1 MNTKNNIIE
10 LLKEGFKVKTL
21 KRLSEKQINLL
32 HKKIVKEQGD
42 TPTKVDKIKS
52 DLAQANQFAQQL
64 TKELGEEELN
74 EWGSSDQSY
83 FNKSIHDEL
92 GEPEDMPSPFSSD
105 LESAAESAVDHWW
118 DDWEE
123 YQTDRQGLI
132 DNAKRLYLR
141 RYFKDDF
148 NMLMKMFEPA
158 KDRESYDVDIELG
171 DNEQSTTF
179 EIPVDEEI
187 DSSNALAMQTDTG
200 QEMPHDED
208 DMAPDGMD
216 DDSDNDRKAMGENS
230 IIRGKMKKG
239 IAKDLV
245 GNMKMNKPIGK
256 YFTFKPKGG
265 PKGAEAP
272 EAPTSLGMFEEDNEY
287 AICMDSIQSKYGP
300 KKTWKK
306 NAEKKFDACVSQV
319 SKDLKEHSDKVRQIE
334 ENIVSLIKDIN
345 KPTMTKKD
353 LIDIIEQSPDIK
365 DSPGTKEAPTKS
377 PTRTKP
383 DRKSP
388 YKPKHKP
395 APKAKTNSDLPEF
408 LKFNSLNITFK
419 DE

>member
-1 MNTKNNIIE
+1 MNTKNNIKE

-32 HKKIVKEQGD
+32 HKKIVKEQSDIPGK
-42 TPTKVDKIKS
+42 TETIKS
-52 DLAQANQFAQQL
+52 NLGQASKFVEL
-64 TKELGEEELN
+64 ITKELGEEELN
-74 EWGSSDQSY
+74 EWGSSDQTY
-83 FNKSIHDEL
+83 FNKSIHDDL
-92 GEPEDMPSPFSSD
+92 GEPEKMPSPFSPE

-118 DDWEE
+118 DEWEE

-132 DNAKRLYLR
+132 DNAKKLYLR
-141 RYFKDDF
+141 SYFTNDF
-148 NMLMKMFEPA
+148 NMLMKMFQPA
-158 KDRESYDVDIELG
+158 EDRDSYDIELG
-171 DNEQSTTF
+171 
-179 EIPVDEEI
+179 EEI
-187 DSSNALAMQTDTG
+187 DSSNALGDVSMQTATG

-216 DDSDNDRKAMGENS
+216 DDSDNNRKSMGENS
-230 IIRGKMKKG
+230 IVRGKMKKG

-256 YFTFKPKGG
+256 YFTLKPKGG
-265 PKGAEAP
+265 PKGP
-272 EAPTSLGMFEEDNEY
+272 ESPEVPTSLGMFEEDNEY
-287 AICMDSIQSKYGP
+287 AICMDSIQGKYGP
-300 KKTWKK
+300 KNTWKK
-306 NAEKKFDACVSQV
+306 NTEKKFDACVSQV
-319 SKDLKEHSDKVRQIE
+319 SKDLKERSYKVRQIE

-353 LIDIIEQSPDIK
+353 LIDIIEQSPGTREY
-365 DSPGTKEAPTKS
+365 PGTKEAPTKT

-395 APKAKTNSDLPEF
+395 APKAKADSDLPEF